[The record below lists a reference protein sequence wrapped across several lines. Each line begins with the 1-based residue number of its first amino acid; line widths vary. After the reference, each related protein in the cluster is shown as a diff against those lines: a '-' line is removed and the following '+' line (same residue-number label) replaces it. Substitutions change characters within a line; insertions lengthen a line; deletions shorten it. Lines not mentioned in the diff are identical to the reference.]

1 MIKIFSIKD
10 NEMALAKGDSC
21 CFTVT
26 VKNPD
31 GSVYSL
37 REGDNLRFSLRQ
49 NKLGGDILIE
59 KEGSLIELLPSE
71 TKNLPTGKY
80 LYDVVLISAAGEICT
95 VIAPTS
101 FEIRKVVHKI

>member
-1 MIKIFSIKD
+1 MESNKIT
-10 NEMALAKGDSC
+10 LAKGDSC
-21 CFTVT
+21 RFTVT

-31 GSVYSL
+31 GSAYSL
-37 REGDNLRFSLRQ
+37 REGDILRFSLRQ
-49 NKLGGDILIE
+49 DKIGGGILLE
-59 KEGSLIELLPSE
+59 KEGSLIDLLPSE

-80 LYDVVLISAAGEICT
+80 LYDVVLYAATGEVCT